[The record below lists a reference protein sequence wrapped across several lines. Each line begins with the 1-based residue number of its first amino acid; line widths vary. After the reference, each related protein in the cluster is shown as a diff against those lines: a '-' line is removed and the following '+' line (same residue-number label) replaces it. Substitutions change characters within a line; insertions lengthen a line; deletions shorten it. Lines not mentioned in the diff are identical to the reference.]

1 MYSLLIHENLRRKV
15 DSKYDLTAWKLT
27 AELGSCILGIQNS
40 ASHLQSFANHL
51 LCLASDKQALLTDD
65 GKFLMAYDALKG
77 SQVSCRF
84 AERRAPLEKMPWGI
98 YCKRM
103 PSI

>member
-1 MYSLLIHENLRRKV
+1 MYSLLIHKKFRRKV
-15 DSKYDLTAWKLT
+15 DSKYDLTAWKLA

-40 ASHLQSFANHL
+40 ASHLRSFVNCL

-77 SQVSCRF
+77 SQVSRRF
-84 AERRAPLEKMPWGI
+84 AERPAPLEKMPWGI
-98 YCKRM
+98 HHKRM